1 MITRTEKNGKINIKT
16 WKYQMHKDVAGNWNR
31 EVHLQNSFITCH
43 LMIACGCKNG
53 LDSQAQLL
61 VWDPDVSQL
70 KQSRSTDKWRDKKM
84 SSKRTCLQRKKNHSW
99 FGCLFGLKWRWV
111 SSEQSTYAF
120 TSAQPRRAS
129 SDGGVSQ
136 GL

>member
-1 MITRTEKNGKINIKT
+1 MITRTEKNGKIKIKT
-16 WKYQMHKDVAGNWNR
+16 WKYQMHKDVAGNWNW

-43 LMIACGCKNG
+43 LIIDWWSKNG

-70 KQSRSTDKWRDKKM
+70 KQSRSIDKWRDKKM
-84 SSKRTCLQRKKNHSW
+84 SSKRICLQRKKSHSW
-99 FGCLFGLKWRWV
+99 FGCLFGLEWRWV

-129 SDGGVSQ
+129 SDAGVAQ